1 MTIGDS
7 EYWYFTKEEVSL
19 LKQRTL
25 DQGQIWMCLIW
36 ASVYAARII
45 LSHSVHSHLGL
56 TCPHADRPS
65 GEAAHLIT
73 RASQFVFLL
82 ELLAFVPTRVQNEDT
97 SYLY

>member
-1 MTIGDS
+1 MN
-7 EYWYFTKEEVSL
+7 VSHL
-19 LKQRTL
+19 GISLCSLNYSQSQR
-25 DQGQIWMCLIW
+25 
-36 ASVYAARII
+36 
-45 LSHSVHSHLGL
+45 HLGL

-97 SYLY
+97 SLSLLVKE